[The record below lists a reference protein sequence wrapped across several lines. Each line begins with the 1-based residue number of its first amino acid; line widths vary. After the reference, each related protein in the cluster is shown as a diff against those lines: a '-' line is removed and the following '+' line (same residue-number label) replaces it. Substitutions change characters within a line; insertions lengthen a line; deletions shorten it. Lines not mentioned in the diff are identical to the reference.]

1 VDTIDTRSGT
11 STLTLGSSNAG
22 TIALG
27 SGDVQSNFNSP
38 FFFVTLNSSQT
49 ISNTTETIVQFNNEV
64 FDADNKYNTSTHKF
78 TPTVAGKYMLSV
90 AARMNASEDFDIFT
104 LAIQKNGSTIARVD
118 KRHENNES
126 LAFSI
131 IQEADADD
139 YFQVSVYQNSGGN
152 RDLLGDSAAF
162 TFFQGFRIGS

>member
-1 VDTIDTRSGT
+1 MSILKTNQITDLGGNELLTSNGSGVISG
-11 STLTLGSSNAG
+11 STLSN
-22 TIALG
+22 T
-27 SGDVQSNFNSP
+27 P

-90 AARMNASEDFDIFT
+90 AGRLSTSTDFDIFT

-118 KRHENNES
+118 KRHEFNES

-139 YFQVSVYQNSGGN
+139 YFQVSVYQNSGGSVT
-152 RDLLGDSAAF
+152 LLGDSAAF
-162 TFFQGFRIGS
+162 TFFQGYKLIGA